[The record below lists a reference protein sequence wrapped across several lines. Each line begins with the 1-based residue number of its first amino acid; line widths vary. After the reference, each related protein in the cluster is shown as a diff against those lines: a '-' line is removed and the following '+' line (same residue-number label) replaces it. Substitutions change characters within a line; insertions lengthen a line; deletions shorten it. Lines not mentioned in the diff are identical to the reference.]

1 MKKILILTLLLI
13 TSNDLFSQN
22 EEIIIID
29 KMKNDVTFLASDKL
43 KGRKT
48 GSVGEKKAAKYISQ
62 MFEYYQLEEKGTNGY
77 YQSFQRY
84 VQRHKC
90 LELSKVDMIYF

>member
-48 GSVGEKKAAKYISQ
+48 GSVG
-62 MFEYYQLEEKGTNGY
+62 
-77 YQSFQRY
+77 
-84 VQRHKC
+84 
-90 LELSKVDMIYF
+90 